1 MTLNNQAV
9 VGRVTPCAPALSNET
24 PARRG
29 LTRPTIRV
37 FALILLLSTLIYQP
51 STSRAQ
57 YSITWDKIAGGG
69 GASTGGVYTISDT
82 IGQHDAAALV
92 VGGAYSIT
100 SGFWA
105 FEDAVAPGQPV
116 LALLRTNNVITVV
129 WPLTAADYCLETT
142 FNLAP
147 PVVWQTVTSGLSTNG
162 ASLVLTVTNN
172 PSIPK
177 QFFRLANPCTTPT
190 PVALAFQVSNN
201 VSSVSW
207 PVGSFRL
214 QTTFSLKSP
223 VTWQSVS
230 NGISTVGS
238 FKVFTFTNNPSVTN
252 QFFRLTYP

>member
-1 MTLNNQAV
+1 MRFMKN
-9 VGRVTPCAPALSNET
+9 
-24 PARRG
+24 
-29 LTRPTIRV
+29 II
-37 FALILLLSTLIYQP
+37 ALILLTILSQFSIAH
-51 STSRAQ
+51 AQ

-69 GASTGGVYTISDT
+69 GTSTGGVYTISDT
-82 IGQHDAAALV
+82 IGQNDAAALV

-105 FEDAVAPGQPV
+105 FEDAGVSATQPV

-147 PVVWQTVTSGLSTNG
+147 PVVWRTVTSGLSTNG
-162 ASLVLTVTNN
+162 TSLVLTVTNN

-207 PVGSFRL
+207 PVGPFRL
-214 QTTFSLKSP
+214 QTTFSLKPP

-238 FKVFTFTNNPSVTN
+238 FKVFSFTNNPSVTN